1 MLSEYQKQVTKTLKD
16 VDAIYRSIE
25 EVKADVKLLIDS
37 DREDIKSYI
46 VHAYNEFV
54 IEKKCI
60 DANSLEA
67 LEKRYQYYTKE
78 HGNGFIT
85 ALMEELRGLSK
96 VSREE
101 LDEHEY

>member
-1 MLSEYQKQVTKTLKD
+1 MLSEYQKQVTRTLKD
-16 VDAIYRSIE
+16 VDSIYRSIE

-46 VHAYNEFV
+46 VQAYNEFV

-85 ALMEELRGLSK
+85 ALMEELRGLPK